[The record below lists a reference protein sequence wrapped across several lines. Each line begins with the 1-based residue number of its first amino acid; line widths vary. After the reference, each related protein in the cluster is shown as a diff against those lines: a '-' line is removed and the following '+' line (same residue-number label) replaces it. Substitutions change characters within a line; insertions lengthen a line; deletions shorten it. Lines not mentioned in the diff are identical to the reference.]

1 MGDVTV
7 RNSTG
12 YGISGNRRKTCLRNC
27 GEVRVAINERN
38 YFSAEFIGYVVF
50 HFNVPVKLRN
60 SLAIDF

>member
-1 MGDVTV
+1 MGDLTV

-12 YGISGNRRKTCLRNC
+12 HGIFGNRRKKCLRNC
-27 GEVRVAINERN
+27 GEVRVAINERT

-50 HFNVPVKLRN
+50 HFDIPVKLRN